1 MTIYTLYWIHNPE
14 HTDPYSQGY
23 VGLTKRDPQE
33 RFREHLQRKGLDGVE
48 FTILSQGN
56 ESDISALE
64 ESYRPESHIGWNTA
78 RGGLHGGRPTGIH
91 TSGWTHSEESKQ
103 KRSDMVS
110 GENNP
115 QYGKPTSDAQKRA
128 VRIANSVPKPHV
140 SENMKQRHK
149 QGLVPKFAGKDNG
162 MSRRVIVGNEI
173 YDTVTEAAKAH
184 SVSRVTATRRLRV
197 DTFPEWN
204 YEQERTEG

>member
-33 RFREHLQRKGLDGVE
+33 RFKEHLQRKGLDGVE

-78 RGGLHGGRPTGIH
+78 KGGLYGGRPTGIH

-110 GENNP
+110 GEGNGM
-115 QYGKPTSDAQKRA
+115 YGKTQSEKQKRA
-128 VRIANSVPKPHV
+128 VGESAKKRFTGVPKNYKVYNHV
-140 SENMKQRHK
+140 MH
-149 QGLVPKFAGKDNG
+149 GKDNPK
-162 MSRRVIVGNEI
+162 SRAIFGDGKYWESI
-173 YDTVTEAAKAH
+173 HSCAKELGCNHNAIRYILN
-184 SVSRVTATRRLRV
+184 S
-197 DTFPEWN
+197 DKEKWN
-204 YEQERTEG
+204 GWYYEQERTEG